1 MEERTDT
8 SLSWGDVL
16 LAVLPGLFALGSE
29 LGLWHRWFR
38 ADPAWNNWML
48 LGLCAVLC
56 GAGFVRARRFPTWSF
71 PALGIVLA
79 LVSMWVSTSLPIL
92 AAPVF
97 LMTMLGVLPAVVGWM
112 LARRVG
118 VLAGLVFVGSAFVI
132 WEMIGDPE
140 YALLLWTDSQA
151 LEKVVSVH
159 PPLFFL
165 IVVPVVVMRLQTV
178 KAHIAGFLLP
188 IAAAFVSAAA
198 LGSTVRPYASFVHA
212 VVFDS
217 LFVLL
222 PLAIV
227 VVLCTRLGRPQRLR
241 PDCGNEYS

>member
-1 MEERTDT
+1 MERRADT

-29 LGLWHRWFR
+29 LGLWHRWFQ
-38 ADPAWNNWML
+38 ADPTWNTWML

-56 GAGFVRARRFPTWSF
+56 GVGFVRARRFPIWSF

-92 AAPVF
+92 AAPAF
-97 LMTMLGVLPAVVGWM
+97 MLTMLGVLPAVVGWG

-132 WEMIGDPE
+132 WETIGDPE

-151 LEKVVSVH
+151 LEKVVSIH

-165 IVVPVVVMRLQTV
+165 VVVPLVVMRLRTIEARV
-178 KAHIAGFLLP
+178 AGFLLP
-188 IAAAFVSAAA
+188 IAVAFVSAAA

-217 LFVLL
+217 LFILL

-227 VVLCTRLGRPQRLR
+227 VVLYTRADRVSRAQSSVTGT
-241 PDCGNEYS
+241 